1 MQKLNLNELLVNKMA
16 KIVERLVG
24 NGNGILINFILGQDI
39 RDVEADEN
47 DIEQLILNIAIK
59 ARHEIKKGGNLII
72 STKNISVN
80 HAKERNASQM
90 APDFYVNI
98 SFFYNMDGNFRDGED
113 ADISLSRT
121 IKPNEIT
128 TMLLKV
134 YEIVERFDGYMNI
147 HHSHGKSLTLN
158 VLVPVYPNLRKNLHG
173 T

>member
-72 STKNISVN
+72 STENVSVN

-98 SFFYNMDGNFRDGED
+98 SFFYNMDGSFRDGEN
-113 ADISLSRT
+113 ADIS
-121 IKPNEIT
+121 
-128 TMLLKV
+128 
-134 YEIVERFDGYMNI
+134 
-147 HHSHGKSLTLN
+147 
-158 VLVPVYPNLRKNLHG
+158 
-173 T
+173 

>member
-72 STKNISVN
+72 STKNVSVN

-98 SFFYNMDGNFRDGED
+98 SFFYNMDGSFRNGENT
-113 ADISLSRT
+113 DISLSRAT
-121 IKPNEIT
+121 KANEIK